1 MSTLLVGA
9 SWRYLYKR
17 GSSFLKWRSNNE
29 GALHSKKKKTKNKS
43 NMLHIKLREISD
55 EN

>member
-17 GSSFLKWRSNNE
+17 GSSFLKWRSNDE
-29 GALHSKKKKTKNKS
+29 GALHSKKKS